1 MASYRKLSTGWK
13 VIISQRDA
21 QGKLH
26 QISKNGFATKNEA
39 KLYAA
44 AIEAERNGVIS
55 QKKDVIFADYFDD
68 WFSLYKKNKLAKIS
82 QNR

>member
-13 VIISQRDA
+13 VTISQRDA

-26 QISKNGFATKNEA
+26 QVSKNGFATKNEA

-55 QKKDVIFADYFDD
+55 R
-68 WFSLYKKNKLAKIS
+68 SL
-82 QNR
+82 

>member
-13 VIISQRDA
+13 VTISQRDA

-26 QISKNGFATKNEA
+26 QVSKNGFATKNEA

-55 QKKDVIFADYFDD
+55 QKKMLFLQII
-68 WFSLYKKNKLAKIS
+68 LRIGLHCIKKIN
-82 QNR
+82 